1 PEASRARAAAV
12 VWLTR
17 VYRSVHGALCVA
29 PASCQAKSV
38 NATRQPGASNPGP
51 VALGIAG
58 AQDLHPGADEAA
70 RTVELDPREAV
81 IVADDHRHRL
91 AERILDD
98 EAREVDADQREA
110 HSIARRA
117 VAVVLD
123 PSNDQRPDAA
133 SDLRAAAVGE
143 PLPVW

>member
-1 PEASRARAAAV
+1 MRFPRPARCAISRVVAAPHPRSAKSVSAASRMRWRADAREASRARAAAV

-38 NATRQPGASNPGP
+38 NATRQPGASDPGP

-70 RTVELDPREAV
+70 RTV
-81 IVADDHRHRL
+81 
-91 AERILDD
+91 
-98 EAREVDADQREA
+98 
-110 HSIARRA
+110 
-117 VAVVLD
+117 
-123 PSNDQRPDAA
+123 
-133 SDLRAAAVGE
+133 
-143 PLPVW
+143 